1 MSKRRA
7 QANANIVKFSFFG
20 QFTISYH
27 FNLSLNRCLF
37 QYNLCAKYSAKNHYV
52 SKVLTSGLPR
62 RRPQAFQGVGLKP
75 SKALATGFQSAKFEN
90 EYAYFLHILPH
101 KLIFIYMF
109 PNPLLP
115 KARIIMHIFAK
126 Y

>member
-1 MSKRRA
+1 MFIPVQFVCKIQCEKSLCIQGADLGASKA
-7 QANANIVKFSFFG
+7 PAS
-20 QFTISYH
+20 
-27 FNLSLNRCLF
+27 SLP
-37 QYNLCAKYSAKNHYV
+37 K
-52 SKVLTSGLPR
+52 
-62 RRPQAFQGVGLKP
+62 RRPQAFQGAGLKP

>member
-1 MSKRRA
+1 MF
-7 QANANIVKFSFFG
+7 IPV
-20 QFTISYH
+20 QFVCKIQ
-27 FNLSLNRCLF
+27 CEI
-37 QYNLCAKYSAKNHYV
+37 
-52 SKVLTSGLPR
+52 
-62 RRPQAFQGVGLKP
+62 KP